1 MSDCTSVMRNLA
13 RARLRWMGH
22 VIRKSDNDGVKCSM
36 TRDVVGTRLKGR
48 PKLTWQKTVERDMKL
63 RGLNREDALDRKL
76 WRSKIW
82 CRPTLASLGK
92 RS

>member
-1 MSDCTSVMRNLA
+1 
-13 RARLRWMGH
+13 
-22 VIRKSDNDGVKCSM
+22 M
-36 TRDVVGTRLKGR
+36 TREVVGTRLNVR

-82 CRPTLASLGK
+82 CRPTMASLGK